1 MSIHRRNPR
10 RDKNEREI
18 ISALES
24 HGVSVWQLSAKG
36 LPDLLCLKEG
46 RLFLVEV
53 KGEKGRLTPSQ
64 VDFFAQYPECP
75 AYVVS
80 NTKDVAIVSSRQQP
94 HQ

>member
-1 MSIHRRNPR
+1 MSLHRRAAK

-18 ISALES
+18 IGALEA

-36 LPDLLCLKEG
+36 LPDLLCLKDG

-80 NTKDVAIVSSRQQP
+80 DIKDVAIVSLRQD
-94 HQ
+94 HR